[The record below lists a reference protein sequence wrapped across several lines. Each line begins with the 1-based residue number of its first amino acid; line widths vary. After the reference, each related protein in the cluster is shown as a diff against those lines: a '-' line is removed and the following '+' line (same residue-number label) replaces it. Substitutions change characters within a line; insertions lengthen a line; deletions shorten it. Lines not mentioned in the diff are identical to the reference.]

1 MSYVPRLCG
10 RWSASRRFH
19 CHHRLRPCSDHSR
32 SFCASRLPS
41 DTSRG
46 SKDGLRLSLG
56 GLLSDRFAL
65 FFLVIMQSKLK
76 PCKPHMPFTCL
87 FTMLPFLEV
96 RNTAPVVPHALPIS
110 AFSHVPEKH
119 RDKACFL
126 CLVCRKRGCS

>member
-65 FFLVIMQSKLK
+65 FFLSGDHAIKTENMQAAHAVYMLIYDVTFPRGAEYGPRSTSRASD
-76 PCKPHMPFTCL
+76 FCL
-87 FTMLPFLEV
+87 FT
-96 RNTAPVVPHALPIS
+96 RAG
-110 AFSHVPEKH
+110 
-119 RDKACFL
+119 KAS
-126 CLVCRKRGCS
+126 R